1 MQWAKT
7 AWASVRTLLSRL
19 PPVPWAA
26 EKLAILEWRTHE
38 TRSQAGRLRLDGGKY
53 VISSEGVWMTLTVEE
68 LVERIADRYDP
79 DFIVEILDITSE
91 SLLYAFLEEV
101 IEKQARFDLWEN
113 GNDGGEEEEEA

>member
-1 MQWAKT
+1 
-7 AWASVRTLLSRL
+7 
-19 PPVPWAA
+19 
-26 EKLAILEWRTHE
+26 
-38 TRSQAGRLRLDGGKY
+38 
-53 VISSEGVWMTLTVEE
+53 MTLTVEE